1 MSASNKAK
9 LNEFYEAELASLR
22 SSGAE
27 FSDDYPEVA
36 KELEL
41 SDGISRDP
49 HVEHLVQSFAWM
61 VARLKL
67 QMEAESKKLP
77 AMLLQELEP
86 SLVSSK
92 PPMAIAEC
100 EIDIAGIDL
109 STGHRLNAGQ
119 TLAPVQL
126 SGSEAETKRLQ
137 NCRFTIPFAAELVP
151 LTVTAAAK
159 NSAASQADIHR
170 LFPRAQSFLTLTL
183 SVSAASVPLNYE
195 LNKPLRFFIGGE
207 NGAAD
212 TLYDILAGNLLG
224 LAINDST
231 NRGITKLAV
240 NQFNLCG
247 FEDEERM
254 LPQKP
259 GSELGVSLLQDY
271 LHYRE
276 KFRFF
281 EINGLQR
288 LNLIP
293 GNGEALAHIKL
304 HFALDQNIPNGAAV
318 GNDSFKLNCFPIVN
332 LFERTTEPVL
342 LHEKNYRYPLMAS
355 RSYSRDYEIY
365 SVNSVYGVNNRGIQ
379 HEVQPYYA
387 FRNANPES
395 VSAFYVEQKEENLRR
410 NTPGSDTWISIYH
423 GGTEAGTDQGLSVFA
438 QATCSNRLL
447 CEDLQVGQMLSV
459 VGAAPIKSL
468 KLLSRPSLYRP
479 ADLGGESHWKLFASL
494 SRYHLSLNDVEFAKE
509 TLVSFL
515 KLCAGNGSV
524 ANDNL
529 LESIESVKASEH
541 HVPSKKGG
549 WRGYHQGTLY
559 QIVLNERKFIGSAM
573 LFGRVLLQFLALFCP
588 VNSFATLELY
598 LGSRRVHRWPPMNG
612 HMTLV

>member
-1 MSASNKAK
+1 MK
-9 LNEFYEAELASLR
+9 R
-22 SSGAE
+22 
-27 FSDDYPEVA
+27 
-36 KELEL
+36 
-41 SDGISRDP
+41 
-49 HVEHLVQSFAWM
+49 
-61 VARLKL
+61 RLKGFKIAVL
-67 QMEAESKKLP
+67 QYP
-77 AMLLQELEP
+77 LLQ
-86 SLVSSK
+86 K
-92 PPMAIAEC
+92 
-100 EIDIAGIDL
+100 
-109 STGHRLNAGQ
+109 
-119 TLAPVQL
+119 
-126 SGSEAETKRLQ
+126 
-137 NCRFTIPFAAELVP
+137 LVP

-159 NSAASQADIHR
+159 IVAASQADIHR

-293 GNGEALAHIKL
+293 GNGGALAHIKL

-365 SVNSVYGVNNRGIQ
+365 SVNSVYGVNNRG
-379 HEVQPYYA
+379 Y
-387 FRNANPES
+387 S
-395 VSAFYVEQKEENLRR
+395 
-410 NTPGSDTWISIYH
+410 T
-423 GGTEAGTDQGLSVFA
+423 
-438 QATCSNRLL
+438 
-447 CEDLQVGQMLSV
+447 
-459 VGAAPIKSL
+459 
-468 KLLSRPSLYRP
+468 
-479 ADLGGESHWKLFASL
+479 
-494 SRYHLSLNDVEFAKE
+494 
-509 TLVSFL
+509 
-515 KLCAGNGSV
+515 
-524 ANDNL
+524 
-529 LESIESVKASEH
+529 
-541 HVPSKKGG
+541 
-549 WRGYHQGTLY
+549 
-559 QIVLNERKFIGSAM
+559 
-573 LFGRVLLQFLALFCP
+573 
-588 VNSFATLELY
+588 
-598 LGSRRVHRWPPMNG
+598 
-612 HMTLV
+612 